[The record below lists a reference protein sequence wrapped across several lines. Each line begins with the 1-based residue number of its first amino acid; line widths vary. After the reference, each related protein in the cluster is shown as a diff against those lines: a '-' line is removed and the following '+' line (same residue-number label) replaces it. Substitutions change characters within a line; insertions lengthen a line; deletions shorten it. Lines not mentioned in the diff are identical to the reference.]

1 MSQRFWIP
9 TALAVL
15 EAVALAVVCVFWLS
29 ARHRAER
36 LEGPANELRK
46 YCRLVHA
53 ALEIDEADFKD
64 PGRRDAAAI
73 RFFEPIANH
82 SYREIMMCAKNR
94 PDLSP
99 HDACLEAKDYDCLA
113 QLAKKSAEEVAAAL
127 ED

>member
-9 TALAVL
+9 AVLAVL
-15 EAVALAVVCVFWLS
+15 EAIALAVVCVLWLS

-36 LEGPANELRK
+36 LEGPADELRK

-64 PGRRDAAAI
+64 PARRDAAAV

-82 SYREIMMCAKNR
+82 SYREIMMCAKTR
-94 PDLSP
+94 LDLSR
-99 HDACLEAKDYDCLA
+99 HDACLEAKDYACLA
-113 QLAKKSAEEVAAAL
+113 QLAQQSANSVAAGL
-127 ED
+127 EE